1 MSLVSVLIPVKNAA
15 DWLDDCLN
23 SLQNQSF
30 GDWEC
35 LMLDDGSD
43 DNSREIIYNW
53 TLKDDR
59 IRKVEATGT
68 GLIQANRNLLEAA
81 KGIYVTR
88 MDADDLMPPNRLKS
102 MVELLNC
109 ADKNTI
115 VTGKVQFF
123 PETECGPGTQF
134 YEQWLNRRCELN
146 DHWQHIWRECVIPSP
161 CWLMR
166 TEELRSVGGFDS
178 AVYPEDYNMALKLYF
193 AGFQVQAVN
202 EVCHLWRQHS
212 RRYSKN
218 SENYSAEQ
226 FMRLKWNYL
235 KKRHT
240 APDQPICILG
250 TMDKGKLLKKIAEN
264 DGFEVVWLA
273 HKSHIAGNIIDG
285 KTILHYRDYP
295 FRPKDCLI
303 STLSSI
309 DDHSPTYRYLQEA
322 GIQVFYF
329 C

>member
-1 MSLVSVLIPVKNAA
+1 MPLVSVLIPVKNAA
-15 DWLDDCLN
+15 EWLDDCLN
-23 SLQNQSF
+23 SLKNQSF

-35 LMLDDGSD
+35 LLLDDESTDG
-43 DNSREIIYNW
+43 SREIITNR
-53 TLKDDR
+53 LQNESR
-59 IRKVEATGT
+59 FRVVPATGT
-68 GLIQANRNLLEAA
+68 GLIQANRDLLKAA
-81 KGIYVTR
+81 TGRYVTR

-166 TEELRSVGGFDS
+166 TEELRSVGGFDG
-178 AVYPEDYNMALKLYF
+178 AVYPEDYDMALRLYF
-193 AGFQVQAVN
+193 AGFAVQSVN

-218 SENYSAEQ
+218 SQNYNAEQ
-226 FMRLKWNYL
+226 FMRLKWNYW
-235 KKRHT
+235 KKRH
-240 APDQPICILG
+240 AVAGEPICILG
-250 TMDKGKLLKKIAEN
+250 TMDKGKLLKRMAEV

-273 HKSHIAGNIIDG
+273 HKSHIAGNVING
-285 KTILHYRDYP
+285 KTIVHYRNYP
-295 FRPKDCLI
+295 FRQKDYII

-309 DDHSPTYRYLQEA
+309 DDHSLTYRYLHEV
-322 GIQVFYF
+322 GILVYRF